1 MTIATLLD
9 KDKKILDKDWLIT
22 LTSKTTKKKKI
33 RSKMEVN
40 FNYIILKIA
49 NKEKIIWENFKIS
62 Y

>member
-40 FNYIILKIA
+40 FNYIFLKIA
-49 NKEKIIWENFKIS
+49 N
-62 Y
+62 